1 MPSFLP
7 ANIAACY
14 IYYRFFSRDFTA
26 PIVSRLIRHGTHH
39 SRCFHLFAPFF
50 CLLIRIRRASDRG
63 VIKSIKSV
71 PCSPRFPLNIGSC
84 LVNGFDK
91 LCFARFSNADVVRKR
106 GYILSYLRI
115 FRILGWRV
123 IKKRKKKKQ
132 FQISIPDFMSSNI
145 FFFSSSNV

>member
-1 MPSFLP
+1 MFSRLSAFRLMADSYWFVFVSVGGETWTLCVTSRESSKSVIWERLFICPCPTHINLFLIVEILRKLHFCQSFLP

-63 VIKSIKSV
+63 V
-71 PCSPRFPLNIGSC
+71 
-84 LVNGFDK
+84 
-91 LCFARFSNADVVRKR
+91 
-106 GYILSYLRI
+106 
-115 FRILGWRV
+115 
-123 IKKRKKKKQ
+123 
-132 FQISIPDFMSSNI
+132 
-145 FFFSSSNV
+145 

>member
-71 PCSPRFPLNIGSC
+71 PCSPRFSLNIGSC
-84 LVNGFDK
+84 LDSINYASLDS
-91 LCFARFSNADVVRKR
+91 RTQT
-106 GYILSYLRI
+106 LSANVGIFYHLRI
-115 FRILGWRV
+115 SRILGWRV